1 MKAEISLRPVNVNI
15 VLKDKVYEA
24 LREAITSM
32 DIYRD
37 EVPARLDERRLA
49 EELGVSR
56 TPVREAILRL
66 EQDGL
71 VQSRPRRGAFVV
83 RKTKQEILEI
93 ICVWSALEGLGA
105 RLATVRASD
114 EEIGRLRTMFTN
126 FDDSSGMRA
135 QIDEYSEKNVLF
147 HQTIIGLSKCA
158 LLSQMAEGLFI
169 HMRSIRA
176 RTIRERDRAH
186 RSIIDHMHI
195 IEAIEN
201 RDTDLAERL
210 VREHSQNL
218 AKHVE
223 KHVDYLE

>member
-1 MKAEISLRPVNVNI
+1 MKAGISLRPVNVNI

-24 LREAITSM
+24 LKEAITSM
-32 DIYRD
+32 DLYTD
-37 EVPARLDERRLA
+37 EAPARLDERQLA
-49 EELGVSR
+49 QELGVSR

-105 RLATVRASD
+105 RLATVRSCD
-114 EEIGRLRTMFTN
+114 EEIGRLRKMFTN
-126 FDDSSGMRA
+126 VDRSGEIHA
-135 QIDEYSEKNVLF
+135 QIDEYSEKNILF
-147 HQTIIGLSKCA
+147 HQTIIGLSQCA
-158 LLSQMAEGLFI
+158 LLSQMAESLFI
-169 HMRSIRA
+169 HIRSIRA
-176 RTIRERDRAH
+176 RTIRERDQAH

-201 RDTDLAERL
+201 RDSDLAERL

-218 AKHVE
+218 AEHVE

>member
-1 MKAEISLRPVNVNI
+1 MKSEISLRPVNVNI

-24 LREAITSM
+24 LRDAITSM
-32 DIYRD
+32 DIYKD
-37 EVPARLDERRLA
+37 EVPARLDERQLA

-71 VQSRPRRGAFVV
+71 VQSRPRRGAFIV
-83 RKTKQEILEI
+83 RKTKKEILEI

-114 EEIGRLRTMFTN
+114 EEIGRLRTMFAS
-126 FDDSSGMRA
+126 FDDSSGVRA
-135 QIDEYSEKNVLF
+135 QIDEYSEKNILF
-147 HQTIIGLSKCA
+147 HQTIIGLSQCA

-186 RSIIDHMHI
+186 RSIIDHMNI

-201 RDTDLAERL
+201 RDSDLAERL

-218 AKHVE
+218 AKHVK
-223 KHVDYLE
+223 KHVDYLG

>member
-1 MKAEISLRPVNVNI
+1 MKAEISIRPVNVNI

-24 LREAITSM
+24 LKEAITSM

-37 EVPARLDERRLA
+37 EVPARLDERQLA

-66 EQDGL
+66 EQEGL

-114 EEIGRLRTMFTN
+114 EEIGRLRTMFAN
-126 FDDSSGMRA
+126 FDDSSGVRA
-135 QIDEYSEKNVLF
+135 QIDEYSEKNILF
-147 HQTIIGLSKCA
+147 HQTIIGLSQCA
-158 LLSQMAEGLFI
+158 LLSQMAESLFI

-201 RDTDLAERL
+201 RDADLAERL

-218 AKHVE
+218 AEHVK
-223 KHVDYLE
+223 KHVDYLT

>member
-1 MKAEISLRPVNVNI
+1 MKSEISLRPVNVNI

-24 LREAITSM
+24 LRDAITSM
-32 DIYRD
+32 DIYKD
-37 EVPARLDERRLA
+37 EVPARLDERQLA

-71 VQSRPRRGAFVV
+71 VQSRPRRGAFIV
-83 RKTKQEILEI
+83 RKTKKEILEI

-114 EEIGRLRTMFTN
+114 EEIGRLRTMFAS
-126 FDDSSGMRA
+126 FDDSSGVRA
-135 QIDEYSEKNVLF
+135 QIDEYSEKNILF
-147 HQTIIGLSKCA
+147 HQTIIGLSQCE

-186 RSIIDHMHI
+186 RSIIDHMNI

-201 RDTDLAERL
+201 RDSDLAERL

-218 AKHVE
+218 AEHVK
-223 KHVDYLE
+223 KHVDYLG

>member
-218 AKHVE
+218 AEHVE